1 MPAGISWAVAL
12 SEGRFFT
19 KFLTVSSETNW
30 KENFLFILT
39 FLLYFKYTCMSGKFG
54 YYLFNLIVTIHR
66 FTVTDSEF
74 VLKVLAILLFSEKIL
89 SFSINV
95 ILEPPYECLSEKYG
109 L

>member
-1 MPAGISWAVAL
+1 M
-12 SEGRFFT
+12 F
-19 KFLTVSSETNW
+19 
-30 KENFLFILT
+30 
-39 FLLYFKYTCMSGKFG
+39 GKFS

-74 VLKVLAILLFSEKIL
+74 VLKVLVILLFSEKIL
-89 SFSINV
+89 SFSINI